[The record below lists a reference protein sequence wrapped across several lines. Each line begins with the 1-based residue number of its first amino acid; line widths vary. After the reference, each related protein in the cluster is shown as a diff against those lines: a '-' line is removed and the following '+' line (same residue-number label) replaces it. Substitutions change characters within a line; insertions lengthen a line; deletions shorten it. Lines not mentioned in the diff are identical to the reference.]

1 MRHIRI
7 MVTENLSSPS
17 GIADNGDG
25 RPSVTTENPSLMGN
39 GSFSVTIHT

>member
-1 MRHIRI
+1 MRHIWI

-17 GIADNGDG
+17 GIAENGDR
-25 RPSVTTENPSLMGN
+25 RPSVTTEIPRLMGD